1 MLLLDVSQKYRC
13 EQSFQSLQ
21 IQPALIKELIMR
33 AFSIGW
39 VLVIA
44 LISVVLTNLNGW
56 SQGGNFQTGT
66 FAAVPN
72 ATAQSAGEV
81 IALTHWLA
89 DGSQQLCLVD
99 LQRKSLVVYHIAPGT
114 GAIQLKSARRWDA
127 DVMLEEFNSG
137 EPTPEKVRLLLGR

>member
-1 MLLLDVSQKYRC
+1 
-13 EQSFQSLQ
+13 
-21 IQPALIKELIMR
+21 MR

-39 VLVIA
+39 ILVIA
-44 LISVVLTNLNGW
+44 LVSVVLTNLNGW
-56 SQGGNFQTGT
+56 SQGGNFQHGT
-66 FAAVPN
+66 FPAASN

-81 IALTHWLA
+81 IALTQSIA